1 MLFAQSA
8 GDGGAAVKLLRAWL
22 VGFVSIPLFFAVLC
36 FAVPLYVVDNDAAE
50 RILNWFDDAVKRLAG
65 RQP

>member
-1 MLFAQSA
+1 
-8 GDGGAAVKLLRAWL
+8 VKLLRAWL